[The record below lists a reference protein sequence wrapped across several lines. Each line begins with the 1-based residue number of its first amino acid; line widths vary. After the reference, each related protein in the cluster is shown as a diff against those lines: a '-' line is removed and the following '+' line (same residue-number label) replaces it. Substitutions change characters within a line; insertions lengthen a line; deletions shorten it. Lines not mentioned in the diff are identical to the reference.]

1 MLEVI
6 AIVLICVIENGLGVE
21 PGDIS
26 LIVSDEGKAVL
37 LTEDKFLVVV
47 SLIDVEGG
55 FVGVIVIVEVLEKFV
70 DENRIIFSILLV
82 LLLTREFVELENI
95 LGDKETKT
103 VPDDFKTVVT

>member
-21 PGDIS
+21 LGDIS
-26 LIVSDEGKAVL
+26 LIVSDKRKAVP

-47 SLIDVEGG
+47 SSIVDGEGG

-70 DENRIIFSILLV
+70 DENGIVFSILLV
-82 LLLTREFVELENI
+82 LLLTHEFVELEDI
-95 LGDKETKT
+95 
-103 VPDDFKTVVT
+103 